1 MAGKARRHNTNMG
14 IIGDMDYVSELI
26 DVVASGQNIWQVK
39 TMDTLTQADNTP
51 VNTSLNSE
59 GDNMTGVFGIS
70 AWCTSAGSLTQL
82 VASSETLD
90 VGRDKMH
97 SSRWVWVAGS
107 STVDKLSK
115 IDNAEH
121 DGQLLFIENIDAQT
135 PTIYDESQ
143 QTNRGNDAVAGANIR
158 TLDGNNFV
166 FPSNKIIVCLM
177 YSVIDAKWHL
187 VTSGGSSSGVSLSA
201 NNTWTGL
208 QKFDGD
214 VNTPD
219 STMIQIDS
227 SSPQDQSWG
236 SEASGFFYIKDS
248 GGTARK
254 VPYP

>member
-59 GDNMTGVFGIS
+59 GDNMTAVFGIS

-107 STVDKLSK
+107 STV
-115 IDNAEH
+115 
-121 DGQLLFIENIDAQT
+121 
-135 PTIYDESQ
+135 
-143 QTNRGNDAVAGANIR
+143 
-158 TLDGNNFV
+158 
-166 FPSNKIIVCLM
+166 
-177 YSVIDAKWHL
+177 
-187 VTSGGSSSGVSLSA
+187 
-201 NNTWTGL
+201 
-208 QKFDGD
+208 
-214 VNTPD
+214 
-219 STMIQIDS
+219 
-227 SSPQDQSWG
+227 SSPTWG
-236 SEASGFFYIKDS
+236 APLPQCI
-248 GGTARK
+248 
-254 VPYP
+254 V